1 MKVYQRSSLS
11 LCSARPSLSPHSHRA
26 TWYDGAAFVRH
37 GVVLTPHAMLVAVPV
52 PVLECRYRDGGTGN
66 VQYRY
71 QGTHRFHRKSD
82 REMYVS
88 PSEC

>member
-1 MKVYQRSSLS
+1 
-11 LCSARPSLSPHSHRA
+11 
-26 TWYDGAAFVRH
+26 
-37 GVVLTPHAMLVAVPV
+37 MLVAVPV